1 MYGKEKWPTR
11 DLGENEDKGE
21 EEYVEDIRRGK
32 GAAAYFSEIES
43 KIKSGD
49 FIFESVIDRK

>member
-32 GAAAYFSEIES
+32 GTTSVKLNLRLNQEIS
-43 KIKSGD
+43 
-49 FIFESVIDRK
+49 